1 MLYRLPFHIYNGVP
15 MPFRILVA
23 DDDEAVRKSHR
34 FAVDA
39 AAEIVKDRVDVV
51 ESDDS
56 VDAWAKIRA
65 ERFDLIIVDNDFHD
79 REIKGHLPG
88 IALLQIA
95 RREGANTG
103 TPIIFCSGETFE
115 TLRPMVE
122 RFNAVHFPKGG
133 YDIDRAA
140 RLFADQLTK
149 PKSSPGL

>member
-1 MLYRLPFHIYNGVP
+1 

-39 AAEIVKDRVDVV
+39 ASDLVKDQCAVV

-56 VDAWAKIRA
+56 VDAWAKIKS
-65 ERFDLIIVDNDFHD
+65 ERFDLIIVDNDFKD
-79 REIKGHLPG
+79 KELKGHLPG

-95 RREGANTG
+95 RKEGANKE
-103 TPIIFCSGETFE
+103 TPIIFCSAETFD
-115 TLRPMVE
+115 TLKPMVE
-122 RFNAVHFPKGG
+122 KFNAIHFPKAG

-140 RLFADQLTK
+140 RLFADQIAK
-149 PKSSPGL
+149 PGQ